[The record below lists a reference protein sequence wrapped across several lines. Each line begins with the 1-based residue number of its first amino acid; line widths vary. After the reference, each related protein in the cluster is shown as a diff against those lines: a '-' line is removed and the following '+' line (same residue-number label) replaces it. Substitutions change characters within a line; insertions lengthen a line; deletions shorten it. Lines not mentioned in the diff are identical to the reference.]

1 MTGYEKPSYEVA
13 FGPNRTTLTILLTY
27 VSGVSTGRNELER

>member
-1 MTGYEKPSYEVA
+1 MTGYEKPSYKVA
-13 FGPNRTTLTILLTY
+13 FGPNRTTLTMLLTY